1 MKSFRNSYAAY
12 CFLHFLALFQQV
24 WHCLQLRDCTSGML
38 RDCLSPVRAS
48 LPITVLNCPNF
59 SCWCS
64 CFASVAKCPVV
75 MLEKRERK
83 KNLTP
88 SDIAAA
94 VNGESSTL
102 SRYFGEILL
111 VKTMVFTFFF
121 FG

>member
-102 SRYFGEILL
+102 SILGRSYL
-111 VKTMVFTFFF
+111 LKLCFLPFFF